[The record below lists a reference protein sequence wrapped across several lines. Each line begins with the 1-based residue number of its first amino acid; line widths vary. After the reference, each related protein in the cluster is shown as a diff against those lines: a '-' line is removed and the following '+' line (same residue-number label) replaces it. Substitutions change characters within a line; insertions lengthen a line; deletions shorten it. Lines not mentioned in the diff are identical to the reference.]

1 MTNELIHIN
10 NAETGEV
17 ITRELTDAEQ
27 KIRDKDKADLQK
39 QAELE
44 AEALTA
50 KAVAK
55 AALLAKLGITQ
66 EEADLLL
73 A

>member
-1 MTNELIHIN
+1 MANELIHSN

-44 AEALTA
+44 AEKLAA
-50 KAVAK
+50 KAEAK
-55 AALLAKLGITQ
+55 SALLAKLGITA
-66 EEADLLL
+66 EEAALLL
-73 A
+73 S